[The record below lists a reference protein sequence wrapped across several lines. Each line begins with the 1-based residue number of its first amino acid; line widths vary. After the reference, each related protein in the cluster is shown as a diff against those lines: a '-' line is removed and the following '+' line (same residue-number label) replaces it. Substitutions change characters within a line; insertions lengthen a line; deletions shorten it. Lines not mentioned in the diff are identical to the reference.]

1 MVNLTFYRLD
11 VTFPIILWQFRSTT
25 FHLFPFSVPFSGTV
39 IHVGISLLIFEV
51 HLVRCFPNCFCTFGH
66 LLFGF
71 RFPGE
76 IFVFADLREDQ
87 GIFDDHGSWFR
98 FAGCWW
104 YHDGF
109 FQTTS
114 GVRSD
119 RSHLIYLNFLSSFW
133 SIRQILF
140 TSVLLH
146 YYDVK
151 SDWLPL
157 FPVAF
162 GSPPEDLLF
171 RYLLFVPI
179 EYHGNPNFS
188 RWNVSQMHGCAFVR
202 NTDFSGLRT
211 FWRWLEKGSVIW

>member
-87 GIFDDHGSWFR
+87 VIFDDHGSWFR
-98 FAGCWW
+98 FAGCCW

-109 FQTTS
+109 FQTTA
-114 GVRSD
+114 GVCSD
-119 RSHLIYLNFLSSFW
+119 QGQWINLNFLRFFDRFGRFCLLLCLCIILTWNPIDYRLKPLLLVVHQRIYWCCISS
-133 SIRQILF
+133 LC
-140 TSVLLH
+140 L
-146 YYDVK
+146 
-151 SDWLPL
+151 
-157 FPVAF
+157 
-162 GSPPEDLLF
+162 
-171 RYLLFVPI
+171 
-179 EYHGNPNFS
+179 
-188 RWNVSQMHGCAFVR
+188 
-202 NTDFSGLRT
+202 
-211 FWRWLEKGSVIW
+211 